1 MSDQKSYLL
10 RLPKPIMEAYQR
22 WAEDELRSL
31 NGQLEYILRQA
42 LKEEG
47 RLPKLDSKAS
57 SNNSDEKDA
66 EKKTTKSK

>member
-47 RLPKLDSKAS
+47 RLPKLESK
-57 SNNSDEKDA
+57 EKETKDA
-66 EKKTTKSK
+66 DQKPNKSK